1 MKDFAKSIV
10 CNTKAEAEKVGNSYQ
25 YAGSIPIEKIPDNWR
40 PEFPKAGYI
49 VYYAPNKAK
58 WFATESEAKR
68 FAESQD
74 KAQKTGNRRVG
85 NAGNK
90 NPDWNVG
97 NYDWDVGIF
106 NGQWYITK
114 NGQKFKGPFRS
125 MNEAARYLDG
135 HKWEFEGKLAKSKTG
150 NSRVGNEL
158 TSYEKAKKSDLEKR
172 LKKEEQLLEDAK
184 KMLRSKLSD
193 DDRIGFQMQKEECE
207 KNVSRLK
214 EEIRKIG
221 NKKVGNSAKTFSG
234 KYIDIY
240 DNGTV
245 VVKEGWAFGE
255 RASVNTFERWLDY
268 NIQAKEKVLK
278 ETKAMKEEFK
288 KNFI

>member
-58 WFATESEAKR
+58 WFATEAEAKR

-74 KAQKTGNRRVG
+74 KTQKAGNTKVG
-85 NAGNK
+85 NAK
-90 NPDWNVG
+90 D
-97 NYDWDVGIF
+97 
-106 NGQWYITK
+106 K
-114 NGQKFKGPFRS
+114 NGKELKIGDIVAVKTSDPS
-125 MNEAARYLDG
+125 LN
-135 HKWEFEGKLAKSKTG
+135 HGKIVRISGDQVSVDVTG
-150 NSRVGNEL
+150 
-158 TSYEKAKKSDLEKR
+158 
-172 LKKEEQLLEDAK
+172 
-184 KMLRSKLSD
+184 D
-193 DDRIGFQMQKEECE
+193 DDIWTTPA
-207 KNVSRLK
+207 RLTVK
-214 EEIRKIG
+214 MG
-221 NKKVGNSAKTFSG
+221 NQKVGNAAKTFSG
-234 KYIDIY
+234 KYLDIY

-255 RASVNTFERWLDY
+255 KASVNTFERWLDY